1 MTRLATEHQVSR
13 KFLYQQ
19 KERAAAALSQTFVP
33 SNKENESEVLFYLPV
48 TYAWLQQLIL
58 GLVLICYS
66 SYRGVVEL
74 LRDLFDWSI
83 SVGTVHNRV
92 RSATEDATTL
102 NAAEDLSGIRVG
114 LHDEIFQGGMPVLAG
129 VCAFSTYC
137 YLLVSAEHRDKVT
150 WGYHLLEAQERGFC
164 PERTIADDG
173 QGLRAGQ
180 KLAMP
185 GVPCD
190 GDVFHILQDCK
201 NLSRHLKRK
210 AQAAGTRVRKLE
222 EKIAKAQAKGKSHP
236 DAHLLEPA
244 RQEEQEAIA
253 LATDVQTLVDW
264 LHHDVFELAGPEYAV
279 RRELLEF
286 IIAELQWREERS
298 ARIATVRRALD
309 NQGEQL
315 LGFARRLDEKLA
327 AIAQKVDVPL
337 YWVRQ
342 VCLLQRKS
350 AEGNAYW
357 QRWNELHHQLG
368 HKFHPVAEAVAAA
381 LEETPRS
388 SSLVE
393 NLNSRLRS
401 YFSLV
406 RSSIGEY
413 SPIEH
418 RFLRRQLGGD
428 YLELL
433 RFFLNHRR
441 FLRSRRPER
450 VGKSPAELM
459 TGKEHPHWLE
469 LLGFERFRRCPAYT
483 KDLTTKS
490 LFLPLKRW
498 LYFCCTVTQNWPIL
512 KHPKKSSTANPCG
525 NKGCSLS

>member
-1 MTRLATEHQVSR
+1 MTCVAASLSPTDRQHLAVKMLAQTEPVAQIARDNEVSR
-13 KFLYQQ
+13 PFLYRQ
-19 KERAAAALSQTFVP
+19 KALAAEGLAAAFDP
-33 SNKENESEVLFYLPV
+33 PGSEDSSVLFHLPV
-48 TYAWLQQLIL
+48 THTWLQQLVV
-58 GLVLICYS
+58 GLVLICHS
-66 SYRGVVEL
+66 SYGGVVEL
-74 LRDLFDWSI
+74 LRDLFDWPISI
-83 SVGTVHNRV
+83 GTVHNRLREAADRAV
-92 RSATEDATTL
+92 AL
-102 NAAEDLSGIRVG
+102 NSQADLSGIRVG
-114 LHDEIFQGGMPVLAG
+114 LHDEIFQGRMPVLAG

-137 YLLVSAEHRDKVT
+137 HLLVSAEHRDKVT

-164 PERTIADDG
+164 PDRTIADDG
-173 QGLRAGQ
+173 KGLRAGQ
-180 KLAMP
+180 ELAMP

-201 NLSRHLKRK
+201 DLSRHLKRK
-210 AQAAGTRVRKLE
+210 AQEAGTRVRKLE

-236 DAHLLEPA
+236 DVQHLEPA
-244 RQEEQEAIA
+244 RQEEQEEIA

-264 LHHDVFELAGPEYAV
+264 LHHDVFALAGPEYRV
-279 RRELLEF
+279 RWELLDF
-286 IIAELQWREERS
+286 IMAELQQREERS
-298 ARIATVRRALD
+298 ARIAIVRRALD

-315 LGFARRLDEKLA
+315 LAFSRRLDDKLA
-327 AIAQKVDVPL
+327 AIAQKADVPL

-368 HKFHPVAEAVAAA
+368 RKFHPIIAVVEGA
-381 LEETPRS
+381 LAETPRS

-393 NLNSRLRS
+393 NLNSRLRG
-401 YFSLV
+401 YF
-406 RSSIGEY
+406 
-413 SPIEH
+413 
-418 RFLRRQLGGD
+418 FLRRQLGGP

-469 LLGFERFRRCPAYT
+469 LLGFERFRRCPA
-483 KDLTTKS
+483 
-490 LFLPLKRW
+490 
-498 LYFCCTVTQNWPIL
+498 
-512 KHPKKSSTANPCG
+512 
-525 NKGCSLS
+525 